1 MGFGGSALLFAFEVN
16 SASQTENSWRKTMPG
31 HILTTHVG
39 SLPRSADVTDLIF
52 AQERGE
58 AIDPAQFDYVIG
70 AAVDDAVARQVA
82 AGVDLV
88 SDGEMSKISYATYIK
103 DRITGFDGDSP
114 RTPPQDLEMFPGFLN
129 RQDKGGGTPSYR
141 RPKCVGEIRPKTL
154 APLEADLKH
163 MAAALAKHSP
173 AGGFMNAASPGVI
186 ALFQPNEYYPSQDAY
201 LEALAEAMR
210 PEYEAIVAAGLYL
223 QLDSPDLGLGRHMM
237 YKDRSDEEYLRLIG
251 GHVEALN
258 HALRNVP
265 ADRVRMHVCWGNYE
279 GPHCC
284 DVEMGLILPTLM
296 SAKPAAL
303 LFETSNPR
311 HQADWNDFA
320 DMVDRIPDDKI
331 LIPGVIDSTTNF
343 IEHPRV
349 VAERIERYANIV
361 GRERVIAGTDCGFST
376 FAGFG
381 VVDPD
386 IVYAKLKT
394 LSEGAALA
402 SERLWK
408 NAA

>member
-1 MGFGGSALLFAFEVN
+1 VRL
-16 SASQTENSWRKTMPG
+16 
-31 HILTTHVG
+31 
-39 SLPRSADVTDLIF
+39 
-52 AQERGE
+52 
-58 AIDPAQFDYVIG
+58 
-70 AAVDDAVARQVA
+70 
-82 AGVDLV
+82 
-88 SDGEMSKISYATYIK
+88 
-103 DRITGFDGDSP
+103 
-114 RTPPQDLEMFPGFLN
+114 
-129 RQDKGGGTPSYR
+129 
-141 RPKCVGEIRPKTL
+141 KTL
-154 APLEADLKH
+154 APLEADLAH
-163 MAAALAKHSP
+163 MHSALAKHP
-173 AGGFMNAASPGVI
+173 CEAGFMNAASPGVI
-186 ALFQPNEYYPSQDAY
+186 ALFQPNAYYPSQDDY

-210 PEYEAIVAAGLYL
+210 PEYEAIVAAGLIL

-237 YKDRSDEEYLRLIG
+237 YKDRSEADYLQLIG

-284 DVEMGLILPTLM
+284 DVEMGVILPTLM
-296 SAKPAAL
+296 RAKPAGL

-311 HQADWNDFA
+311 HQADWTYFVETA
-320 DMVDRIPDDKI
+320 AIIPEEKV

-349 VAERIERYANIV
+349 VAERIERYAKII

-386 IVYAKLKT
+386 IVWAKLKT

-408 NAA
+408 AAA

>member
-1 MGFGGSALLFAFEVN
+1 M
-16 SASQTENSWRKTMPG
+16 TDR
-31 HILTTHVG
+31 ILTTHVG
-39 SLPRSADVTDLIF
+39 SLPRSAAVTDLVF

-58 AIDPAQFDYVIG
+58 AVDPAQFDAVIG
-70 AAVDDAVARQVA
+70 DAVRHAVARQVA
-82 AGVDLV
+82 AGIDLV

-114 RTPPQDLEMFPGFLN
+114 RTPPADLEMFPTFLQ

-141 RPKCVGEIRPKTL
+141 RPKCVGPVEPKTL
-154 APLEADLKH
+154 APLEQDLAH
-163 MAAALAKHSP
+163 MKAALAAHP
-173 AGGFMNAASPGVI
+173 PRGGFMNAASPGVI
-186 ALFQPNEYYPSQDAY
+186 ALFQPNEHYATQDAY

-210 PEYEAIVAAGLYL
+210 PEYEAIVGAGLIL

-237 YKDRSDEEYLRLIG
+237 YKDRSDAEYLTLIG

-284 DVEMGLILPTLM
+284 DVEMGVILPTLM
-296 SAKPAAL
+296 KAKPAGL

-311 HQADWNDFA
+311 HQHDWNYFVEMA
-320 DMVDRIPDDKI
+320 DIIPEEKI

-349 VAERIERYANIV
+349 VAERIERFAGII
-361 GRERVIAGTDCGFST
+361 GRERVIGGTDCGFST

-381 VVDPD
+381 VVDPE

-394 LSEGAALA
+394 LAEGAAIA
-402 SERLWK
+402 SERLW
-408 NAA
+408 